1 MEQLEFAEFKQKA
14 SHLVGIDLDS
24 YKSQQMDRRLH
35 SLMSLWEVTSYEEYY
50 RVLLTNPVRLKEFI
64 DRLTINVSEFFRNS
78 DRFDALGD
86 TIIPELLTKDA
97 PLRIWSAGCSN
108 GAEPYSVAIMLREMT
123 GTRPHY
129 ILGTDIDA
137 RILHKAAAAVFPPNE
152 VRSVKPALLE
162 KYFAFDGK
170 TYALSR
176 EVTAD
181 VHFKE
186 HNLLKDDYEK
196 NFDLIICRN
205 VVIYFTEQ
213 AKNAIYNRFW
223 DSLKPNG
230 YLFVGGTEPLLNS
243 RKFGFDTTITGFYR
257 KGEKGPEIDSY
268 WQQIELL
275 SNRGRK

>member
-1 MEQLEFAEFKQKA
+1 
-14 SHLVGIDLDS
+14 
-24 YKSQQMDRRLH
+24 
-35 SLMSLWEVTSYEEYY
+35 
-50 RVLLTNPVRLKEFI
+50 
-64 DRLTINVSEFFRNS
+64 
-78 DRFDALGD
+78 
-86 TIIPELLTKDA
+86 
-97 PLRIWSAGCSN
+97 
-108 GAEPYSVAIMLREMT
+108 
-123 GTRPHY
+123 
-129 ILGTDIDA
+129 
-137 RILHKAAAAVFPPNE
+137 
-152 VRSVKPALLE
+152 
-162 KYFAFDGK
+162 
-170 TYALSR
+170 
-176 EVTAD
+176 
-181 VHFKE
+181 
-186 HNLLKDDYEK
+186 LKDDYEK